1 VPIRREDYVALAAFR
16 KALRK
21 FLRFSEERAREAGL
35 TPQQHQVLLA
45 VRGMAD
51 RDWASV
57 GEIADSLQLQ
67 HHATVGLVD
76 RCEAAGLV
84 RRSPDPDDRRVVH
97 VALTPRGEEVLEE
110 ITAQNL
116 GELRALGQL
125 TKDLDALNRE
135 QVER

>member
-1 VPIRREDYVALAAFR
+1 MPIRREDYVALAAFR